1 MFNIEEGIMKR
12 HIILIILLACSLV
25 YAKAENRLNDIYKK
39 GSVHIKRELSIE
51 DESLPKGVFLLN
63 PLSLDIDANGN
74 VYICDQ
80 KANDVKVFDGNG
92 SYLRTIGRQGQ
103 GPGEF
108 NWPEKICVSV
118 NRLFVWEYMHRRL
131 SILSLNGEFIKS
143 INFSWQ
149 EGLPSELKPLPD
161 GRLIIERIK
170 PHYDNVEFPQE
181 CLIELYSSDGDYL
194 KTIYKRNE
202 FRTKLITR
210 PGRTEVPQPFNPRT
224 HWEVSPAG
232 KIIIGHSSLY
242 KIDVYDPEKGLLFS
256 FSHKHHPVKIT
267 AEDKK
272 KHFSNFTV
280 GFVKD
285 GVISR
290 KRGATSFITENTQ
303 FPEFK
308 PAFNSILTDS
318 EGNIWVHVFLENR
331 EEENNWFDVF
341 DAQGRFLN
349 KVKICGDIAYPF
361 YRTKIIN
368 NYFWMIDKNEE
379 GFVKISKY
387 KII

>member
-1 MFNIEEGIMKR
+1 MKK
-12 HIILIILLACSLV
+12 HIFLIILIASFLA
-25 YAKAENRLNDIYKK
+25 YAKTENRLSDNYMNGSIQIKK
-39 GSVHIKRELSIE
+39 ELSIE
-51 DESLPKGVFLLN
+51 DDSLPKGVFLLN

-74 VYICDQ
+74 VYVCDQ
-80 KANDVKVFDGNG
+80 KANDIKIFNENG
-92 SYLRTIGRQGQ
+92 GYVRTIGGQGQ

-108 NWPEKICVSV
+108 HWPAKICISA
-118 NRLFVWEYMHRRL
+118 NRLFIWEYMNRRL

-143 INFSWQ
+143 INFAWQ
-149 EGLPSELKPLPD
+149 EGLPNELKTLPD
-161 GRLIIERIK
+161 GRLINERIK
-170 PHYDNVEFPQE
+170 PDYNNVEFPQE

-202 FRTKLITR
+202 FRTKLITQ
-210 PGRTEVPQPFNPRT
+210 PGRAEVPQPFNPRT
-224 HWEVSPAG
+224 YWDVSPAG
-232 KIIIGHSSLY
+232 KMIIGHSSLY

-272 KHFSNFTV
+272 KHFSGFTV
-280 GFVKD
+280 GYVKN

-290 KRGATSFITENTQ
+290 KPGAPSFIIENTQ

-318 EGNIWVHVFLENR
+318 EGNIWVHAFLENR

-349 KVKICGDIAYPF
+349 KVKIWGDIAYPF
-361 YRTKIIN
+361 NRTKIIN
-368 NYFWMIDKNEE
+368 NYFWMIEKDKDDV
-379 GFVKISKY
+379 VKVTKY
-387 KII
+387 KISARAKQIE